1 MGYRPIPHFSRSIAI
16 MSTSKPQTISLS
28 PEQMMRQVA
37 RFSSLKPQSGLVE
50 KNWGIP
56 TDAYETATAK
66 KLLTLMAPR
75 NAGSMSANPAIV
87 TDDKLSVIIAE
98 CPPGNKP
105 MLHAHFQTVEHFFC
119 LTGRF
124 RIRWGD
130 EGEHELH
137 LDPWDMVA
145 VPKGVRRDFTNVTSE
160 TAYLLVLITGSNE
173 SDYFD
178 ISVAPQDSDAFRKQ
192 FGDDVAERFASIGVE
207 FAAPSKAEN

>member
-1 MGYRPIPHFSRSIAI
+1 MTQPRTVTLA
-16 MSTSKPQTISLS
+16 
-28 PEQMMRQVA
+28 PEQMLRQVA
-37 RFSSLKPQSGLVE
+37 RFRALQPQSGLVE
-50 KNWGIP
+50 RNWGIP
-56 TDAYETATAK
+56 SAAYETATAK
-66 KLLTLMAPR
+66 KLYTLMAPR
-75 NAGSMSANPAIV
+75 DAGSMSANPAII

-119 LTGRF
+119 LKGRF

-130 EGEHELH
+130 EGENELF

-145 VPKGVRRDFTNVTSE
+145 VPRGVRRDFTNVTGE

-178 ISVAPQDSDAFRKQ
+178 ISVAPGDSQAFRQQ
-192 FGDDVAERFASIGVE
+192 FGDEVAERFASIGIAFE
-207 FAAPSKAEN
+207 PRKADD